1 MRTTI
6 NLPDDLMTQIKK
18 LAAASHSTV
27 TALIEDTLRESLAR
41 RHRSRRS
48 GRVTLPTYGKRGPL
62 PGVDLDDSAS
72 LLDVMESSG
81 DSARR

>member
-18 LAAASHSTV
+18 LAAASLYSDGPR
-27 TALIEDTLRESLAR
+27 EDTLRESLAR
-41 RHRSRRS
+41 RRRSRRS
-48 GRVTLPTYGKRGPL
+48 GRVTLPTYGKKGPL
-62 PGVDLDDSAS
+62 PGVDLDDTAS
-72 LLDVMESSG
+72 LLDVMESSV

>member
-18 LAAASHSTV
+18 LALASNSTV
-27 TALIEDTLRESLAR
+27 TALIEETLREGLAR
-41 RHRSRRS
+41 RRRSRRS
-48 GRVTLPTYGKRGPL
+48 ERTMLPIYGKQGPL
-62 PGVDLDDSAS
+62 PGVDLDDTAS

-81 DSARR
+81 DPARR

>member
-41 RHRSRRS
+41 RRRSRRS
-48 GRVTLPTYGKRGPL
+48 GRMPLPTYGKKGVL
-62 PGVDLDDSAS
+62 PGVDIDDTAS
-72 LLDVMESSG
+72 LLDVMESSV

>member
-6 NLPDDLMTQIKK
+6 DLPDDLMAQIKK

-41 RHRSRRS
+41 RGRSQRS
-48 GRVTLPTYGKRGPL
+48 GRVPLPTYGKKGPL
-62 PGVDLDDSAS
+62 PGVDLDDTAS
-72 LLDVMESSG
+72 LLDVMEFSV

>member
-41 RHRSRRS
+41 RRRTRRS
-48 GRVTLPTYGKRGPL
+48 GRVILPTYGKKGPL
-62 PGVDLDDSAS
+62 PGVDLDDTAC

>member
-6 NLPDDLMTQIKK
+6 NLPDDLMAQIKK

-27 TALIEDTLRESLAR
+27 TALIEDALRESLAR
-41 RHRSRRS
+41 RHHSRRS
-48 GRVTLPTYGKRGPL
+48 GRTTFPTHGKKGPL
-62 PGVDLDDSAS
+62 PGVELDDTGS

-81 DSARR
+81 YSVRR